1 MKTSKSLNFS
11 FELFS
16 KEQAA
21 NFHSK
26 RVGETRVGEIVTE
39 NSVASSKFVLLGI
52 EESAGPLANNGFSGS
67 ENAWSAFLANFLNTQ
82 IHKNFEGK
90 EIAILGSIKNVNPPQ
105 SIEEAKTQVEELDAF
120 VLEILNLEL
129 TQNQIPIVI
138 GGGHNNALPLM
149 RWSAQTTELNCINID
164 PHADCRNTEARHSGN
179 SFSTALEEKTIKSYS
194 VFGLHEAYN
203 NQFILDFLEKHACF
217 HTYFEDYLLGKSTL
231 LADFEKRLN
240 ELNPIEK
247 IALEIDMDAIA
258 LMPSSALSPSGF
270 SVNEIRSVCL
280 TLKSTH
286 SIVAYLHFPEAA
298 PKSQIEQKIVGK
310 ALSYFVRDF
319 VGK

>member
-105 SIEEAKTQVEELDAF
+105 SIEGGWK
-120 VLEILNLEL
+120 EILDLRIRFQREL
-129 TQNQIPIVI
+129 YI
-138 GGGHNNALPLM
+138 L
-149 RWSAQTTELNCINID
+149 RAQ
-164 PHADCRNTEARHSGN
+164 S
-179 SFSTALEEKTIKSYS
+179 
-194 VFGLHEAYN
+194 
-203 NQFILDFLEKHACF
+203 
-217 HTYFEDYLLGKSTL
+217 
-231 LADFEKRLN
+231 
-240 ELNPIEK
+240 
-247 IALEIDMDAIA
+247 
-258 LMPSSALSPSGF
+258 
-270 SVNEIRSVCL
+270 RS
-280 TLKSTH
+280 
-286 SIVAYLHFPEAA
+286 
-298 PKSQIEQKIVGK
+298 
-310 ALSYFVRDF
+310 R
-319 VGK
+319 